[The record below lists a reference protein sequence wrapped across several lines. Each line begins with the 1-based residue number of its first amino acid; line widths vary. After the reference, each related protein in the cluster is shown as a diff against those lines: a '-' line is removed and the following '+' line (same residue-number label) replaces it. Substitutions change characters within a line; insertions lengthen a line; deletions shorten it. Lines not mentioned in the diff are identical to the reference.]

1 VAKKLTCS
9 LDNVKVKFYR
19 MFNAIYSRSKG
30 AQSEMV
36 TLQLFK
42 MCCLP
47 FMLYVTEVM
56 PLSERKRSLD
66 HCVRLSVRQVV
77 GKISAAQDNN
87 CIEEIGRFCDLPE
100 CRLIS
105 ALTESVCICLCMSD
119 SSDVWVFYVCLHYL
133 CCPLLQIAAKPLQIA
148 TWTLLTA
155 YRNLPTPYP
164 MVPSPTLYDVPFSHN
179 TKRYRQTTHH
189 TISVIVSTVG

>member
-1 VAKKLTCS
+1 MAKKLTCS

-56 PLSERKRSLD
+56 PLSEHKRSLD
-66 HCVRLSVRQVV
+66 HYVRLYVKLWVKFLLLKTITVLRRSGGSVTY
-77 GKISAAQDNN
+77 
-87 CIEEIGRFCDLPE
+87 PE

-105 ALTESVCICLCMSD
+105 ALIESVCICLCMSD